1 MRTLDGKIRDRSVR
15 HAVIGLGYVGL
26 PLGVAFAKKGVR
38 VTGFDVDASKVEA
51 VGAGRS
57 YVPDVPSA
65 DLAAVVRDGTFAAT
79 TDTSALAAADV
90 ISICVPTPLSKSRDP
105 DVSYVAAALESVRA
119 SLRPGQLIVLES
131 TTYPGMTEEYL
142 RPPLER
148 GGLKVGRD
156 VFLAFSP
163 ERVDPGNARFG
174 VENTPKVVGG
184 VDPESTRLAAAFYRI
199 AVETV
204 VEVSSAAAAEMAK
217 LLENTFRSVNIA
229 LVNEVAIMCDRLGLD
244 VREVVAAAASK
255 PFGFMRF
262 EPGPGTGGH
271 CIPLDPLY
279 LSWKL
284 RTLEYRAR
292 FVELADDVNLSMPR
306 YVVERVA
313 RGLNEER
320 KSLKGARVLVL
331 GVAYKRDVDDT
342 RESPA
347 LEVIRHLRHGGA
359 IVSYADPHVP
369 TLEVAGERLEAVPVT
384 PATLRAHDAVVVA
397 TDHRAFP
404 WDVVAREARLVV
416 DARGAVP
423 RDLAEGTLW
432 PLSGPALRRP
442 RPSAPGASPS
452 TGLGDS
458 VPAARPKAGPAKAKK
473 AAGPAAA
480 PRRPAKG
487 GEPSS
492 SGGSARASKSS
503 KPAARR
509 TGRRT
514 AGEAS
519 QRP

>member
-1 MRTLDGKIRDRSVR
+1 MSTLADRIRDRSCR
-15 HAVIGLGYVGL
+15 HGVIGLGYVGL
-26 PLGVAFAKKGVR
+26 PLGLAFAQRGVR
-38 VTGFDVDASKVEA
+38 VTGFDVDAAKVAA
-51 VGAGRS
+51 VSAGRS

-65 DLAAVVRDGTFAAT
+65 ELAAAVRAGTLSAT
-79 TDTSALAAADV
+79 TDTSALGEMDV
-90 ISICVPTPLSKSRDP
+90 VSICVPTPLSKSRDP
-105 DVSYVAAALESVRA
+105 DVSFVAAALESVRER
-119 SLRPGQLIVLES
+119 LRPGQLIVLES

-142 RPPLER
+142 KPPLER

-174 VENTPKVVGG
+174 VRNTPKVVGG

-199 AVETV
+199 AVDTV

-292 FVELADDVNLSMPR
+292 FVELADDVNLGMPR
-306 YVVERVA
+306 YVAERVA

-320 KSLKGARVLVL
+320 KALKGSRVLVL

-347 LEVIRHLRHGGA
+347 LELIRHLEAGGA
-359 IVSYADPHVP
+359 TVEYADPHVP
-369 TLEVAGERLEAVPVT
+369 TLEVGGRTRRALALSPGV
-384 PATLRAHDAVVVA
+384 LRSFDAVVVA

-404 WDVVAREARLVV
+404 WDLVAREATLVV

-423 RDLAEGTLW
+423 RDAAAGTLW
-432 PLSGPALRRP
+432 PLSGPAVRR
-442 RPSAPGASPS
+442 
-452 TGLGDS
+452 
-458 VPAARPKAGPAKAKK
+458 
-473 AAGPAAA
+473 AAA
-480 PRRPAKG
+480 PRPAPAAPAAPARRPESPAPAK
-487 GEPSS
+487 S
-492 SGGSARASKSS
+492 ASKRS
-503 KPAARR
+503 KTAAPRSGKAR
-509 TGRRT
+509 
-514 AGEAS
+514 EATKRS
-519 QRP
+519 